1 MHHTQPWP
9 HPANLMIGAI
19 GQAIAGEG
27 EQIHLGHDAELK
39 DARWFPVEEVG
50 EALRIGTSGLGDPPG
65 LDYEGGLRVPPRTAI
80 AHQLMHA
87 VVNTGFRNGG
97 STEI

>member
-1 MHHTQPWP
+1 MQLWLHLV
-9 HPANLMIGAI
+9 NLMIGVI
-19 GQAIAGEG
+19 GQAIVDEG
-27 EQIHLGHDAELK
+27 EQIHLGHDAELE

-65 LDYEGGLRVPPRTAI
+65 PDYEGWLRVPPRTAI

-87 VVNTGFRNGG
+87 VVNTGFWNGG
-97 STEI
+97 STKI